1 MKVPDEDVSD
11 EAHVCRKIPTP
22 TTPSREEVD
31 EHNLLGHVQ
40 YRSWCAV
47 CVASRGVGQRHTA
60 VEDQPSAKPMIL
72 SDYAF
77 MNGGETKE
85 AKAAQEAAGSM
96 PILVVKDKRT
106 KTLAASFVPEKGCE
120 TFAVKWFGA
129 FLLRMGHAEVV
140 NKSDGEPAIKALK
153 QKAAEEVGVV
163 SIPEESAPY
172 D

>member
-1 MKVPDEDVSD
+1 MARGQHRELNFPSREAPRVEAQEEKEMKVPDEDVSD

-85 AKAAQEAAGSM
+85 AKAAQEAAGNM

-106 KTLAASFVPEKGCE
+106 KTLAASFVPEKGCDPF
-120 TFAVKWFGA
+120 TVKRFGA
-129 FLLRMGHAEVV
+129 FLQRMGHAGCEQV
-140 NKSDGEPAIKALK
+140 
-153 QKAAEEVGVV
+153 
-163 SIPEESAPY
+163 
-172 D
+172 

>member
-77 MNGGETKE
+77 MRGGETKE

-96 PILVVKDKRT
+96 PILGQGQADEDAGSFICSREGLRDVCSKVVWSVSSENGTCGGSEQVRWR
-106 KTLAASFVPEKGCE
+106 ASYQ
-120 TFAVKWFGA
+120 GA
-129 FLLRMGHAEVV
+129 QAE
-140 NKSDGEPAIKALK
+140 S
-153 QKAAEEVGVV
+153 
-163 SIPEESAPY
+163 S
-172 D
+172 